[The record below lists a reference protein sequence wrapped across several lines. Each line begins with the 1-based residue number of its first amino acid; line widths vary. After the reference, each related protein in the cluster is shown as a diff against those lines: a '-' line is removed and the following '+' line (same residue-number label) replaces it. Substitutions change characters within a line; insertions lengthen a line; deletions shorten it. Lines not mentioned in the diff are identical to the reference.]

1 MENKYKTGYALK
13 DKDIK
18 FIKKYVKTLEIK
30 TNGYPHPY
38 RYIDSWGV
46 LINSTI
52 KITSI
57 RKYQNGYAW
66 HRRDFVYE
74 VDVEIDVKNSKYME
88 QYERSGWYI
97 RQDFINGVK
106 RMNRR
111 YRDAVTTYIHNE
123 LKYMNVYE
131 DLTVSKIKWIFE

>member
-1 MENKYKTGYALK
+1 MENAYKSGYALK

-18 FIKKYVKTLEIK
+18 FIKNYCKTLEIK
-30 TNGYPHPY
+30 TNGYPH
-38 RYIDSWGV
+38 RRHSDTWGV
-46 LINSTI
+46 LINSSI

-57 RKYQNGYAW
+57 RKYQHCYTW
-66 HRRDFVYE
+66 KDREFVYE

-97 RQDFINGVK
+97 RQDFIHGVK

-111 YRDAVTTYIHNE
+111 YRDAIENYILNE
-123 LKYMNVYE
+123 LKYMNVNE
-131 DLTVSKIKWIFE
+131 NLTISKIKWIIE

>member
-1 MENKYKTGYALK
+1 MENAYKTGYVLK

-18 FIKKYVKTLEIK
+18 FIKNYCKTLEIK
-30 TNGYPHPY
+30 TNGYPYHGYP
-38 RYIDSWGV
+38 DTWAV

-57 RKYQNGYAW
+57 RKYKNRYTW
-66 HRRDFVYE
+66 VKKDFVYE

-88 QYERSGWYI
+88 QNKCSQWYI
-97 RQDFINGVK
+97 RQDFIRGVK

-111 YRDAVTTYIHNE
+111 YRDAITTYIYNE
-123 LKYMNVYE
+123 LKYMNV
-131 DLTVSKIKWIFE
+131 DDALTLSKIKWIIE